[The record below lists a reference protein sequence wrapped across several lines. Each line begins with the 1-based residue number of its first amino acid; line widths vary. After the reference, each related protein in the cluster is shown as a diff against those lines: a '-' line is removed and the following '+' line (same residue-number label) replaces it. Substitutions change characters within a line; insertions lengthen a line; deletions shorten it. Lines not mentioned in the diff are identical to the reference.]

1 MASVGVR
8 VQNGVPVQ
16 HSIAGYLCWARDQLP
31 TCRGEVSP
39 TYGSGAWPMSD
50 WSEFKAA
57 ADMVAQGYKQGG
69 QKFRRDLMAEAESG
83 EPHPAF
89 PDPTP
94 YECQVLIEALSMED
108 KQFWCVQEY
117 AEFEEFE
124 EEEEESVPGEI

>member
-8 VQNGVPVQ
+8 VQNGVPIQ

-31 TCRGEVSP
+31 TCLGEVSRW
-39 TYGSGAWPMSD
+39 GALILPVSD
-50 WSEFKAA
+50 EFKAA

-69 QKFRRDLMAEAESG
+69 QKFRRDLMAQAESG
-83 EPHPAF
+83 EPHRAF

-108 KQFWCVQEY
+108 KQVWCVEEY
-117 AEFEEFE
+117 AEFEEFD
-124 EEEEESVPGEI
+124 EEESVPGEI